1 MRMHKLMKL
10 IDQWKQELRVSKVIC
25 NIITKTYRCKTIHM
39 RIKQQEDSKVIITEE
54 DFNNRLKKVVAEEE
68 TMLQLSIYNKLDK
81 IIQCLRNL
89 VID

>member
-1 MRMHKLMKL
+1 M
-10 IDQWKQELRVSKVIC
+10 
-25 NIITKTYRCKTIHM
+25 
-39 RIKQQEDSKVIITEE
+39 EE

-81 IIQCLRNL
+81 IILCLRNL